1 MPDFSTVLRVSALIL
16 LSCVVPIG
24 IFVGRQNIRA
34 SRRDIVRDLVFR
46 RNHKI
51 HHKIFCRMV

>member
-1 MPDFSTVLRVSALIL
+1 MPDFSTVLRVAALIL

-34 SRRDIVRDLVFR
+34 FRRDIVRDLERLF
-46 RNHKI
+46 
-51 HHKIFCRMV
+51 